1 LFCTNYLLIYNNF
14 SLAAHRLEHPGRPL
28 GQPEALS
35 PAVDAWRAA
44 HPDGTV
50 TYRDLGRNPLPH
62 LDAEGGL
69 ARVVPAQERTTPAQ
83 NESWK
88 LTEELVEEIR
98 VADTV
103 LLGLPL
109 YNDGAPSVIKSWV
122 DHLIA
127 PGLSFDPATG
137 TGLLAGRDFLVV
149 ATRGGGYGEDAP
161 RYGWDHA
168 EAWLPHGLSITGLE
182 PRFIAA
188 ELTLADSNPAMADL
202 RPLAAE
208 SLTAAEREIDE
219 LWTPANARVRLF
231 HRASQ
236 LDGGVAMPRYS

>member
-14 SLAAHRLEHPGRPL
+14 SLTAHRLEHPGRPL
-28 GQPEALS
+28 GQPEALR

-62 LDAEGGL
+62 LDAEGDL
-69 ARVVPAQERTTPAQ
+69 ASVVPAEERTPAQ
-83 NESWK
+83 YDSWK
-88 LTEELVEEIR
+88 LTEELIEEIR

-103 LLGLPL
+103 LPGLPL
-109 YNDGAPSVIKSWV
+109 NNFGAPSVIKSWV

-127 PGLSFDPATG
+127 LSLDPATG
-137 TGLLAGRDFLVV
+137 TGLLTAGTSSSSSPAAV
-149 ATRGGGYGEDAP
+149 ATAKARRATAG
-161 RYGWDHA
+161 DHA
-168 EAWLPHGLSITGLE
+168 EAWLPHGVSLTGLV
-182 PRFIAA
+182 PRFIVA

-208 SLTAAEREIDE
+208 RLAAEEREIDE
-219 LWTPANARVRLF
+219 LWAPANA
-231 HRASQ
+231 
-236 LDGGVAMPRYS
+236 

>member
-1 LFCTNYLLIYNNF
+1 MLHIDSSIQGDRSVSRKL
-14 SLAAHRLEHPGRPL
+14 SARAA
-28 GQPEALS
+28 
-35 PAVDAWRAA
+35 DAWRAA

-109 YNDGAPSVIKSWV
+109 HNDGAPSVIKSWV

-219 LWTPANARVRLF
+219 LWTPANARSPALN
-231 HRASQ
+231 AS
-236 LDGGVAMPRYS
+236 GSASPMPRSSWATRRPCHPTRNST